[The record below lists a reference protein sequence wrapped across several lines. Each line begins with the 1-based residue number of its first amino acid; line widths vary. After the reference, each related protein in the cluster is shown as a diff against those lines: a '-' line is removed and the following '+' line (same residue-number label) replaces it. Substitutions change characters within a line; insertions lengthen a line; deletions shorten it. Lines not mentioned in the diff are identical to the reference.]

1 LSRSR
6 TRAKAPQKRSNTIV
20 GDGKTSKNIGFKES
34 VRISLIF
41 SIILWVVIY
50 RFFIVTIRVCIKLN
64 INGFNEGF
72 SAFFS
77 SGSNLFN
84 LILSE
89 LLKPPFLAFG
99 LNALLYSGMVAFFIF
114 VLLSEYAVTK
124 NKHPYKGVE
133 QGSARFGTKAD
144 IDNFIALP
152 PKGKPYFY
160 NRKNVILTRTEGISL
175 DRKEVAGPAYYR
187 TANILVIGGTGS
199 GKTRFFVT
207 PNVMQMHSS
216 YVITDPKGELLRNTG
231 DLLQHNGYD
240 VRVFNLNEPLK
251 SSVRYNP
258 FRYIRKEDDILNLIQ
273 TIIKSTTPPRSS
285 QTDPFWEKA
294 ETALLMALFAYVH
307 YYLPPTD
314 QHIGSVLSM
323 LTKLK
328 GGDDFSGGDETEI
341 DRLFA
346 ELPDGSFAKKNF
358 DIFRLAAGK
367 TRSSILV
374 SAGVRLAPWNIQS
387 IQWLMREDT
396 IDLAGVGEKKVALF
410 LIVPDSK
417 TDYNFIAA
425 MVYTQLF
432 ATLYYVADYKYHG
445 ELPVHVRFM
454 LDEFP
459 NIGRIPD
466 FEVYLATMRSR
477 NISASIIIQSLSQ
490 LKGMYADKGQEGW
503 EVIPGNCDSILFL
516 GGQEEGTLKY
526 LSERMGKTT
535 ITQDD
540 RSLTRGKNG
549 STSTSFKQEARSLM
563 NPDELAVMPNDECV
577 LSIRGVYPFKS
588 KKFMIEEH
596 PDYNK
601 LAEVSKKQFNME
613 IIPNFRY
620 RNFFGLESFK
630 SGEEKQEERRGEK
643 VYATELH

>member
-1 LSRSR
+1 
-6 TRAKAPQKRSNTIV
+6 
-20 GDGKTSKNIGFKES
+20 
-34 VRISLIF
+34 
-41 SIILWVVIY
+41 
-50 RFFIVTIRVCIKLN
+50 
-64 INGFNEGF
+64 
-72 SAFFS
+72 
-77 SGSNLFN
+77 
-84 LILSE
+84 
-89 LLKPPFLAFG
+89 
-99 LNALLYSGMVAFFIF
+99 MVAFFIF